1 MKPLVAHIGIAVK
14 DLAASIEKYRLLTG
28 VEPSEVHSVPDQK
41 VKVAFLASE
50 SDNPEGFPRLELV
63 APDHPDSPISKFIE
77 RRGEGLHHICLLVE
91 NLKERIGELKQ
102 AGVRLIDE
110 EPRVGAEGDLIAFV
124 HPSATGG
131 VLIELQQAKS

>member
-1 MKPLVAHIGIAVK
+1 VHFVA
-14 DLAASIEKYRLLTG
+14 
-28 VEPSEVHSVPDQK
+28 DQK

-50 SDNPEGFPRLELV
+50 SDDPEGFPRLELV
-63 APDHPDSPISKFIE
+63 APDHPDSPIAKFIE

-91 NLKERIGELKQ
+91 NLKERLGELKQ

-131 VLIELQQAKS
+131 VLIELQQA

>member
-28 VEPSEVHSVPDQK
+28 VEPSDVHFVPDQK

-91 NLKERIGELKQ
+91 NLKERLGELKQ

>member
-28 VEPSEVHSVPDQK
+28 VEPSEVHLVPDQK

-50 SDNPEGFPRLELV
+50 SDDPEGFPRLELV
-63 APDHPDSPISKFIE
+63 APDHPDSPIAKFIE

-91 NLKERIGELKQ
+91 NLKERLGELKQ

-131 VLIELQQAKS
+131 VLIELQQA